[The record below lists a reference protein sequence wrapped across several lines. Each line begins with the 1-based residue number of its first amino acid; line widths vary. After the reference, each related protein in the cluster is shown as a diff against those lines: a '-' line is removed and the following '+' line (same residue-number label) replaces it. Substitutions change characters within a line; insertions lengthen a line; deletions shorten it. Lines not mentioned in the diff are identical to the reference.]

1 MEASEG
7 GFEEPVQEPV
17 VGDSVTF
24 ACRRCS
30 AARKMRL
37 RRTVKRVDI
46 AKKKRRAHINR
57 AVDST

>member
-46 AKKKRRAHINR
+46 AKKNEELI
-57 AVDST
+57 